1 MKKWLILVVAFW
13 GSTLGCF
20 AQSQNSIKLVN
31 AVQEFTQL
39 MIHPDEAQL
48 KKITH
53 KKLSYGHSS
62 GRQEDQNTFIS
73 SLMTGKS
80 DFVTINLNE
89 QSYDVVDD
97 IGIARHILVAETND
111 NGVPGNVKIGVLMI
125 WRDTGES
132 WKLLARQ
139 AYKVPQ

>member
-1 MKKWLILVVAFW
+1 MKKWLILALILSCCTFN
-13 GSTLGCF
+13 SF
-20 AQSQNSIKLVN
+20 AQSPNSVKLVN

-62 GRQEDQNTFIS
+62 GHQEDQASFIA

-80 DFVTINLNE
+80 DFVSINLNE
-89 QSYDVVDD
+89 QTYNVVDD
-97 IGIARHILVAETND
+97 IGIVRHILVAETND
-111 NGVPGNVKIGVLMI
+111 NGTPGKVRIGVLMI
-125 WRDTGES
+125 WRDVGES